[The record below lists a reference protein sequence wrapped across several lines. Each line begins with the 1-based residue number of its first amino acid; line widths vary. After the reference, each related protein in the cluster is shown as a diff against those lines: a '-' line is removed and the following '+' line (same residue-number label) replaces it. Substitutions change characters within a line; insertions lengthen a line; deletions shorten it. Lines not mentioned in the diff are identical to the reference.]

1 MSEKGKQNIQL
12 NRQFQQEKKNTMRS
26 CSLLSSESIYHAIQ
40 LGKESYSIHWE
51 THFILPGDR
60 VELAMK
66 KCEQLQHQLGPL

>member
-12 NRQFQQEKKNTMRS
+12 NRQFQQEKKYNEK
-26 CSLLSSESIYHAIQ
+26 LLIAFIREHLPCNQ